1 MSFATADR
9 FFFDDVDFLL
19 ADLEEVVKLRPK
31 RQSFSFG
38 GCSGMEDAI
47 CTHLGSSFN
56 HDRFW

>member
-9 FFFDDVDFLL
+9 FFFDDMNLLL
-19 ADLEEVVKLRPK
+19 ADLEEVVKLRPQ

-38 GCSGMEDAI
+38 RSGMEDAI

-56 HDRFW
+56 YDWFW